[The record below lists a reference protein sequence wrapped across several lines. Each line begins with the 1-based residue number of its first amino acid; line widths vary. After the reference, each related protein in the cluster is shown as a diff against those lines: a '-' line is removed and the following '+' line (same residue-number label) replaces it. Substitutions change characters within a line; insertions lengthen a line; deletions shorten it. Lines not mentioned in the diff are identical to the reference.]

1 MTRSLDCQH
10 SIQRSPNRPTQA
22 KRMNLSFGSLSGNKT
37 APPARKNS
45 IDAEPIEEISPSKG
59 SSGFSSK
66 LGDYGRS
73 ISGMSKKVTS
83 VASALVMSDEK
94 EKTPNKA
101 NIERQKQVEQL
112 VENFR

>member
-1 MTRSLDCQH
+1 
-10 SIQRSPNRPTQA
+10 
-22 KRMNLSFGSLSGNKT
+22 MNLSFGSLSGNKN
-37 APPARKNS
+37 APPARRNS
-45 IDAEPIEEISPSKG
+45 IDAEPEDNSPAKG

-83 VASALVMSDEK
+83 AASALVMSDDK
-94 EKTPNKA
+94 EKTPNKQF
-101 NIERQKQVEQL
+101 IERQKQVEQL